1 MSRMKG
7 VRARLSAILRPRA
20 AEARMEEEFHFHLEM
35 EIDKNLRAGMT
46 PATARRRAL
55 IAFGGLDGHR
65 EAMRDGRG
73 APLAGDLGRDLR
85 VALRG
90 LARNPGFAAVAVLT
104 IGVGVGATTAVFSAV
119 DAALLRPLP
128 FAEPDRLVELD
139 KVNIPWQGEER
150 PTDRPHIT
158 DVRALTDTFTHVA
171 AYAPGGMNLSGLGTP
186 RRIRVGVVTPNLFA
200 TLGVPPLLGRDLT
213 AADEVPG
220 APRVA
225 LVSFGLWRGAMGA
238 DLDIAGRTIMLHGHT
253 HEVVGVMPRGFAF
266 PDEAE
271 VWVPMSVP
279 WTPDLFDAF
288 RGSIPKRLVARL
300 ASGVTVEQ
308 AGARL
313 RALLAAYDER
323 PDRPVEATPAELVRP
338 LHASLVGDGGSAL
351 LVLLGATALVLL
363 VACTNVAN
371 LLLSR
376 AVARRHEIAL
386 RAMLGASSFRLIRQL
401 LAESILLALIGG
413 AAGVAIAVMG
423 AQLLDTLVP
432 SALSGAAPIRVDT
445 RVLGF
450 ALAVAVTAGLAFGL
464 WPALAARRTRAVG
477 ALEGGGGGSGGDN
490 ATSRLRRIFVVA
502 EVALALMLLI
512 GASLMLRSLHRLLS
526 TESGVQPQGIATLE
540 LTLAE
545 ADYPTA
551 ADRRQFY
558 EALQDRLRRNPVVE
572 AVAAIN
578 ELPLRGVAPRAL
590 WVYPEGLMPE
600 RERWRA
606 AQELRVTPDYFRAM
620 GICILEGRPPGPRPA
635 GTEVGEVAINEM
647 LADVY
652 WPGQSPIGARL
663 QMPNDMVWEVVG
675 VVSNVRPG
683 SLDEAVIPQ
692 AYYSLLDA
700 PYDNAALVARGRIPA
715 AELTGVLQ
723 QAVHAVAPGQA
734 VYNVRTMEEVIAGA
748 IAPRRTRTAL
758 ITTFGL
764 VALCLAAVGVYGVI
778 AFGVARRTR
787 EIGIRLALGA
797 NPGRVIGGVVA
808 EGLVLALAG
817 TVPGLAGAWLL
828 SRFLDSFV
836 YGITTTDPIAFTA
849 APVALL
855 AIATLAALV
864 PAWRASRVN
873 AVEAMRVG

>member
-35 EIDKNLRAGMT
+35 EIDRNLRAGMT
-46 PATARRRAL
+46 PAEARRRAL
-55 IAFGGLDGHR
+55 VAFGGLDSHR

-73 APLAGDLGRDLR
+73 ARLVGDLGRDVR

-90 LARNPGFAAVAVLT
+90 LARNPGFATVAVLT
-104 IGVGVGATTAVFSAV
+104 IGIGVGATTAVFSAV

-139 KVNIPWQGEER
+139 DVNIPHRSEGEEPLKR
-150 PTDRPHIT
+150 FPDIT

-213 AADEVPG
+213 ADEEVPG

-225 LVSFGLWRGAMGA
+225 LVSYALWRTAMGG
-238 DLDIAGRTIMLHGHT
+238 DSDIAGRTIRLNGHT

-279 WTPDLFDAF
+279 LTSASFEAF
-288 RGSIPKRLVARL
+288 RQYIPSREVARL
-300 ASGVTVEQ
+300 ASGVTIEQ
-308 AGARL
+308 AGARV
-313 RALLAAYDER
+313 RALLGPLR
-323 PDRPVEATPAELVRP
+323 PDRPVEATSAELVRP
-338 LHASLVGDGGSAL
+338 LQASLVGNGGSAL

-386 RAMLGASSFRLIRQL
+386 RAMLGASSSRLIRQL

-413 AAGVAIAVMG
+413 VAGVAIAVMG
-423 AQLLDTLVP
+423 AQLLDVLVP

-464 WPALAARRTRAVG
+464 WPALTARHTSAAG
-477 ALEGGGGGSGGDN
+477 ALKSGGAGPGGDTE
-490 ATSRLRRIFVVA
+490 TSRLHRLCVVG

-512 GASLMLRSLHRLLS
+512 GSSLMLRSLDRLLS
-526 TESGVQPQGIATLE
+526 TESGVQPEGVATLE
-540 LTLAE
+540 LALARAEYSTTE
-545 ADYPTA
+545 A
-551 ADRRQFY
+551 RRQFY
-558 EALQDRLRRNPVVE
+558 EAVLDRLRRDPQVV
-572 AVAAIN
+572 AAAAIN
-578 ELPLRGVAPRAL
+578 ELPLRGQWGVAFL
-590 WVYPEGLMPE
+590 IYPEGPRPEPE
-600 RERWRA
+600 RLQY
-606 AQELRVTPDYFRAM
+606 AQDLRVTPDYFRTM
-620 GICILEGRPPGPRPA
+620 GIRILAGRPPGAQPA
-635 GTEVGEVAINEM
+635 GTEVGEVAINEA
-647 LADVY
+647 LADAY

-663 QMPNDMVWEVVG
+663 QWPNDTVYEVVG

-683 SLDEAVIPQ
+683 SLDDEVIPQ
-692 AYYSLLDA
+692 AYYSLLDT
-700 PYDNAALVARGRIPA
+700 PYPNAALVARGRIS
-715 AELTGVLQ
+715 AEGLIGSLQ
-723 QAVHAVAPGQA
+723 QAVRAVAPGQA

-748 IAPRRTRTAL
+748 IAPRRTRTVL

-828 SRFLDSFV
+828 SRFLESFV
-836 YGITTTDPIAFTA
+836 YGITTTDPVAFTA